1 MANSCSSFRSRW
13 LDFGICIELAQDKKK
28 PVIFVAHLARLAVM
42 KTFDMRILG
51 IGSALVDVLF
61 RLPHDTFL
69 ERLGLARGSMT
80 LVDSLTSNK
89 ILNAFVNERFTEMSG
104 GSAANTVCGL
114 AQLGSSAGFFG
125 KTGSDRLGS
134 FFSEELNMSGV
145 VPHLITSASEPTGLA
160 VTFISPDSERTFATC
175 LGAASM
181 MTPEEL
187 TPALFR
193 DYDLVH
199 LEGYLVFNPTLL
211 ARIVELAKQEGLMVS
226 LDMASF
232 NVVDDNLP
240 LFRQLVYETADFVF
254 ANEQEAAAFT
264 GKNPEDSLRDLAGSG
279 RVAVVKIGKDGS
291 LVARNREVV
300 KVPARPA
307 NVVDTTGAGDLYAA
321 GFLHGIDKGASL
333 SVCAAIGSVV
343 ASRVIEAPGAKIAHD
358 GWASVRREVAQLL
371 KG

>member
-1 MANSCSSFRSRW
+1 
-13 LDFGICIELAQDKKK
+13 
-28 PVIFVAHLARLAVM
+28 
-42 KTFDMRILG
+42 MRILG
-51 IGSALVDVLF
+51 IGSALVDLLF

-69 ERLGLARGSMT
+69 ERFGLARGSMT
-80 LVDSLTSNK
+80 LVDSLTSDRMLK
-89 ILNAFVNERFTEMSG
+89 SAVNEQYIEMSG

-125 KTGSDRLGS
+125 KTGTDRLGS
-134 FFSEELNMSGV
+134 FFSDDIQRSGV
-145 VPHLITSASEPTGLA
+145 VPHLMTSATEPTGLA

-181 MTPEEL
+181 LTAEEL
-187 TPALFR
+187 TPELFR
-193 DYDLVH
+193 AYDLVH
-199 LEGYLVFNPTLL
+199 LEGYLVFNPPLL

-232 NVVDDNLP
+232 NVVADNLP

-254 ANEQEAAAFT
+254 ANEQEAAAFS
-264 GKNPEDSLRDLAGSG
+264 GKNPEDSLRDMAGSG
-279 RVAVVKIGKDGS
+279 RVVVVKIGKEGS

-333 SVCAAIGSVV
+333 PVCAALGSVV
-343 ASRVIEAPGAKIAHD
+343 ASRVIETTGAKIALD
-358 GWASVRREVAQLL
+358 GWESIRREVAQLL
-371 KG
+371 KV